1 MKRLFS
7 LLFLF
12 CLIPISVFASCLL
25 YLYLYRDTGAVPS
38 ALLAGV
44 TTIGSYEVT
53 CAGPESDAA
62 CLRAYRKLKE
72 TTGICLIQ
80 NRSDSRFNCTENLV
94 YLTQEDFARDS
105 MEAVHEY
112 GHALDRALFGG
123 GTGYFSRQEPFAAA
137 YDADTHTMRQC
148 FDVEDFF
155 RGEAF
160 RNPAVS
166 DILFASFY
174 EECEVTAV
182 LTASYQAAGTP
193 YWRHETEYMSEEN
206 HRRTEVFADI
216 FVILLSDDEQAKNFL
231 QAFFPVC
238 TEQLLENVKKYVE

>member
-12 CLIPISVFASCLL
+12 CLIPLSVFASCLL
-25 YLYLYRDTGAVPS
+25 YLYLHRDTGAVPS

-44 TTIGSYEVT
+44 TAIGSYEVT
-53 CAGPESDAA
+53 CAGPKSDAA
-62 CLRAYRKLKE
+62 CLRAYCKIKE
-72 TTGICLIQ
+72 TTDICLIQ
-80 NRSDSRFNCTENLV
+80 DQADSRFNCGENRV

-105 MEAVHEY
+105 IEAVHEY

-123 GTGYFSRQEPFAAA
+123 GTGYFSRQVSFAAA
-137 YDADTHTMRQC
+137 YDTDTHTMQQC
-148 FDVEDFF
+148 FDMEEFF

-166 DILFASFY
+166 DILFAAF
-174 EECEVTAV
+174 CEDSESTAV
-182 LTASYQAAGTP
+182 LSASYQAAGTL
-193 YWRHETEYMSEEN
+193 YWRHETDYMAEED

-216 FVILLSDDEQAKNFL
+216 FVILLSDDEPAKAFL

-238 TEQLLENVKKYVE
+238 TAQLLENVKQYVE